1 MNILE
6 QVCVD
11 HAWVK
16 SIDRDRA
23 IPCLQAPSQLVG
35 KQNIGELALTVTQMR
50 RVVNSVGEQRQ
61 VCVNKSYTA
70 LHMFCCF

>member
-11 HAWVK
+11 HTWVK

-23 IPCLQAPSQLVG
+23 IPCLQASIQLVG
-35 KQNIGELALTVTQMR
+35 KQNIGELALAVTQMR
-50 RVVNSVGEQRQ
+50 RVVNSVKGTETG
-61 VCVNKSYTA
+61 VYK
-70 LHMFCCF
+70 

>member
-16 SIDRDRA
+16 SIDRDGA
-23 IPCLQAPSQLVG
+23 IACLQASSQLVG

>member
-23 IPCLQAPSQLVG
+23 IACLQASSQLVG

-70 LHMFCCF
+70 LHL

>member
-16 SIDRDRA
+16 SIDRNRA
-23 IPCLQAPSQLVG
+23 IPCLQASIQLVG

-50 RVVNSVGEQRQ
+50 RVVNSVRGAETG
-61 VCVNKSYTA
+61 VCK
-70 LHMFCCF
+70 